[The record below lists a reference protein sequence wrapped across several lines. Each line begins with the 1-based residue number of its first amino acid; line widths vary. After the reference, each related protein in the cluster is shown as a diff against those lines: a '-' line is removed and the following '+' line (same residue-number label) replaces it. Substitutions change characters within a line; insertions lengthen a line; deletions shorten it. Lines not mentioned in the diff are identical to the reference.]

1 MSIINE
7 RIKQRRIEN
16 GLTLLQVAN
25 ALGVKE
31 ATAQRYESGEIKNIK
46 YETIE
51 ALSNILNCH
60 PCYLMGWEEMPK
72 CKKEVNVS
80 PLALTV
86 ARKFDKASLKEKN
99 MVLMTLDLELIK
111 EEPETFSSQYP
122 CIDTFGKKR
131 YKH

>member
-7 RIKQRRIEN
+7 RIKQRRIEK

-72 CKKEVNVS
+72 CKKEVKEFVNIS

-111 EEPETFSSQYP
+111 EEPETISSVS
-122 CIDTFGKKR
+122 
-131 YKH
+131 

>member
-72 CKKEVNVS
+72 CKKKVREIKDFANVS

-111 EEPETFSSQYP
+111 EEPETFSSVS
-122 CIDTFGKKR
+122 
-131 YKH
+131 

>member
-7 RIKQRRIEN
+7 RIKQQRIKQ

-51 ALSNILNCH
+51 MLSNILNCH
-60 PCYLMGWEEMPK
+60 PCYLMGWEEILK
-72 CKKEVNVS
+72 CQKEATEVKEFVNVS
-80 PLALTV
+80 SLALTV
-86 ARKFDKASLKEKN
+86 ARKFDQASLKEKN
-99 MVLMTLDLELIK
+99 LVLMALDLELIK
-111 EEPETFSSQYP
+111 EEPKNISSVS
-122 CIDTFGKKR
+122 
-131 YKH
+131 